1 MIKERK
7 TCVKWV
13 YDKVKY
19 LALFVV
25 LVLILCGAFIVKEK
39 YSYDQC
45 IKSGL
50 QSYDCD
56 FD

>member
-25 LVLILCGAFIVKEK
+25 VVLILCGAFIVKEK